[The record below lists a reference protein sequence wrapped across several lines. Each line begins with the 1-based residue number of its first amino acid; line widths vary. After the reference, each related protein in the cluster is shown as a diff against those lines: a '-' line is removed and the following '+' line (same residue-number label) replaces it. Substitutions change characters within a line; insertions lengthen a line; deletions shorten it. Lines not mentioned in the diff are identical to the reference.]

1 MSEFLHFLE
10 SNEAVPIVFI
20 CLAFVMGMTVWLT
33 LHWRW
38 HRRMELEAALKQEMI
53 QRGMSADDIQ
63 KVLEASSRKSRND
76 SAAPKQPEYLA
87 GSKG

>member
-10 SNEAVPIVFI
+10 SNEAVPIVFL

-53 QRGMSADDIQ
+53 QRGMSATEIER
-63 KVLEASSRKSRND
+63 VLAARLGEAASYE
-76 SAAPKQPEYLA
+76 APSHA
-87 GSKG
+87 V

>member
-1 MSEFLHFLE
+1 MIELL
-10 SNEAVPIVFI
+10 SNPLFIVFASI
-20 CLAFVMGMTVWLT
+20 TLYCVVSTVAVQ
-33 LHWRW
+33 WRKV
-38 HRRMELEAALKQEMI
+38 RQAEIDAALKHEMI

-76 SAAPKQPEYLA
+76 PAAPKQPEYLA

>member
-38 HRRMELEAALKQEMI
+38 HRRLEWEATLKQEMI
-53 QRGMSADDIQ
+53 QRGMSAREIER
-63 KVLEASSRKSRND
+63 VL
-76 SAAPKQPEYLA
+76 AAPLSDAADHEAPGHA
-87 GSKG
+87 A